1 MKSLLRFVPLCSACV
16 LGISISAPVLA
27 GNTDW
32 QHPMIQEYG
41 KVQAMPNA
49 VLQPDPG
56 RQYKVIVNVTKLMTS
71 PDQVNPG
78 LDRVAR
84 LVNLFALAKVPPE
97 KLEIAAVLHGGATSA
112 SLDDSH
118 YRKKYQTDNPNIK
131 LIKALKRAGVNVY
144 VCGQALAHNEFES
157 RWVSGEVAV
166 ALSAMIVLADYQLK
180 GYALVE

>member
-1 MKSLLRFVPLCSACV
+1 MKHLLRFAHLCAACV
-16 LGISISAPVLA
+16 LGISISPPVLA

-41 KVQAMPNA
+41 KVQPMPNA

-56 RQYKVIVNVTKLMTS
+56 REYRIIVNVTKPIAS

-97 KLEIAAVLHGGATSA
+97 KLKIAAILHGGATSA
-112 SLDDSH
+112 SLEDSH
-118 YRKKYQTDNPNIK
+118 YRKKYQVDNPNIK
-131 LIKALKRAGVNVY
+131 LIKALKRAGVDVY
-144 VCGQALAHNEFES
+144 VCGQALAHNGFEPP
-157 RWVSGEVAV
+157 WVSREVTV
-166 ALSAMIVLADYQLK
+166 ALSAMMVLADYQLN
-180 GYALVE
+180 GYAFVE

>member
-56 RQYKVIVNVTKLMTS
+56 RQYKVIVNVTKPMTS

-84 LVNLFALAKVPPE
+84 LVNLFALAKVPLKNWRSRLFFMGAQPPLRLMIPTIE
-97 KLEIAAVLHGGATSA
+97 K
-112 SLDDSH
+112 
-118 YRKKYQTDNPNIK
+118 NIEP
-131 LIKALKRAGVNVY
+131 IIR
-144 VCGQALAHNEFES
+144 
-157 RWVSGEVAV
+157 
-166 ALSAMIVLADYQLK
+166 I
-180 GYALVE
+180 